1 VPFGSKNSGGTT
13 LDILG
18 FGVDLGGEGFV
29 EYSVREKAFMLG
41 VLGLD
46 SWSLPL
52 ILTPFSIFAICCARS
67 NCTLKVN
74 LSFCCCSGL
83 SFDTKLFEEPRHFS
97 GATFLFMRAK
107 PESDATNSHSELIVP
122 HGFT

>member
-46 SWSLPL
+46 SWS
-52 ILTPFSIFAICCARS
+52 SS
-67 NCTLKVN
+67 
-74 LSFCCCSGL
+74 
-83 SFDTKLFEEPRHFS
+83 LFV
-97 GATFLFMRAK
+97 
-107 PESDATNSHSELIVP
+107 VP
-122 HGFT
+122 DPIAL